1 MVGSTR
7 FRTRNTQVLREAQ
20 NALNIAFGAILSAY
34 VGNSLAEIDNRTFD
48 HHALARFFI
57 AVAVFILGLCVANSA
72 ILRGEYRLG
81 MIFAALALSGAAA
94 AHHEGATLGFEVI
107 VLRVLAGCWVVS
119 LIGSNAVLTAIN
131 YLHHRKRT

>member
-1 MVGSTR
+1 MVGDGR
-7 FRTRNTQVLREAQ
+7 FRTRNVQVLREAQ

-34 VGNSLAEIDNRTFD
+34 VGNSLAEIDNRPFD

-81 MIFAALALSGAAA
+81 LIFAVLAAGGATA
-94 AHHEGATLGFEVI
+94 AHHEGAILGFEVI
-107 VLRVLAGCWVVS
+107 ILRVLAGCWIVALV
-119 LIGSNAVLTAIN
+119 GSNVLLTAIT